1 MGMATAKPIVSLYRR
16 NAVGFVFRSTHL
28 STFPTGHCW
37 VTKLHAFR
45 AILIVLSVAC
55 VAGALVSAPVALMTA
70 VMAFDAPGSKRLWW
84 VWAASLAMLS
94 IPLWFVAGAVL
105 GWVLHLRGWM
115 LASLAL
121 AAAPLIAAAVVW
133 SLLFD

>member
-1 MGMATAKPIVSLYRR
+1 
-16 NAVGFVFRSTHL
+16 
-28 STFPTGHCW
+28 
-37 VTKLHAFR
+37 VTKLQAFR

-55 VAGALVSAPVALMTA
+55 AAGSFFSAPVAVMTA
-70 VMAFDAPGSKRLWW
+70 VMAFYTPGSERLWW

-115 LASLAL
+115 LASLAVT
-121 AAAPLIAAAVVW
+121 AAPFIAAAVAW
-133 SLLFD
+133 WLLFD

>member
-1 MGMATAKPIVSLYRR
+1 M
-16 NAVGFVFRSTHL
+16 
-28 STFPTGHCW
+28 
-37 VTKLHAFR
+37 TKLCACR
-45 AILIVLSVAC
+45 AILVVLSVAC
-55 VAGALVSAPVALMTA
+55 AVGALVSAPVVLMTA
-70 VMAFDAPGSKRLWW
+70 VMAFDAPGSEQLWW

-94 IPLWFVAGAVL
+94 IPLWFVADAVL
-105 GWVLHLRGWM
+105 GWVLHLRRWM

>member
-1 MGMATAKPIVSLYRR
+1 M
-16 NAVGFVFRSTHL
+16 
-28 STFPTGHCW
+28 
-37 VTKLHAFR
+37 TKLHAFR

-55 VAGALVSAPVALMTA
+55 AACALVSAPVALMTA
-70 VMAFDAPGSKRLWW
+70 VMAFDAPGSERLWW

-115 LASLAL
+115 LASLAV
-121 AAAPLIAAAVVW
+121 AAAPLIVAAALW
-133 SLLFD
+133 SVLFD

>member
-1 MGMATAKPIVSLYRR
+1 
-16 NAVGFVFRSTHL
+16 VGFAFRSAHL
-28 STFPTGHCW
+28 STLPVGHYW
-37 VTKLHAFR
+37 VTKLYVCR
-45 AILIVLSVAC
+45 AILILLTVAC
-55 VAGALVSAPVALMTA
+55 ALCALVSAPVALMTA
-70 VMAFDAPGSKRLWW
+70 VMAFDAPGSERLWW
-84 VWAASLAMLS
+84 VWAAALAMLS

-105 GWVLHLRGWM
+105 GWVLHMRGWM

>member
-1 MGMATAKPIVSLYRR
+1 
-16 NAVGFVFRSTHL
+16 
-28 STFPTGHCW
+28 
-37 VTKLHAFR
+37 VTKLYVCR
-45 AILIVLSVAC
+45 AILILLTVAC
-55 VAGALVSAPVALMTA
+55 ALCALVSAPVALMTA
-70 VMAFDAPGSKRLWW
+70 VMAFDAPGR

-121 AAAPLIAAAVVW
+121 AAAPLIAAVVVW

>member
-1 MGMATAKPIVSLYRR
+1 
-16 NAVGFVFRSTHL
+16 
-28 STFPTGHCW
+28 

-55 VAGALVSAPVALMTA
+55 AAGALVSAPVALMTA
-70 VMAFDAPGSKRLWW
+70 VMVFDAPGSEGLWW

-115 LASLAL
+115 LASLAV
-121 AAAPLIAAAVVW
+121 AAAPLIVAAVLW
-133 SLLFD
+133 SMLFD